1 MNVVINRTVI
11 NRTDKKDRVKNKC
24 AIKTKNRATCCFSV
38 ILFLIMNIIASPTFA
53 SSDAKHPAEI
63 VIKQTTDSIFSEII
77 KNRDAIKKDI
87 NLLHKM
93 VNEIVIPHFDFKKMA
108 GWVLGKHWRKTNS
121 MQKDEFTKQFR
132 ILLVR
137 TYANALA
144 NNADQKI
151 IYKAVKV
158 KNKKKVTV
166 QTEIEQKG
174 TFSLPINYRMH
185 LKDKEWKVYDVNIDG
200 ISLVTNYRSSF
211 ASEIR
216 KGSITKLIKKLTER
230 NQKAGATSS

>member
-1 MNVVINRTVI
+1 MNVVINKTVI
-11 NRTDKKDRVKNKC
+11 NRR
-24 AIKTKNRATCCFSV
+24 AIKTTNRTTCCFSV
-38 ILFLIMNIIASPTFA
+38 ILFLILNIITLPAFA
-53 SSDAKHPAEI
+53 DAATTHPAET
-63 VIKQTTDSIFSEII
+63 VIKQTTDTIFSEII
-77 KNRDAIKKDI
+77 KNRDAIKKDV

-108 GWVLGKHWRKTNS
+108 GWVLGKHWRKANNK
-121 MQKDEFTKQFR
+121 QKDDFTKQFR

-151 IYKAVKV
+151 IYKAVKI
-158 KNKKKVTV
+158 KNEKKVIV

-174 TFSLPINYRMH
+174 TFALPINYRMH

-216 KGSITKLIKKLTER
+216 KGSITKLIEKLTDR
-230 NQKAGATSS
+230 NLKAGATSN